1 MGMGKKIQGSQAYF
15 RDDYIMQRCQDK
27 TVLHVGC
34 TDYPF
39 FKESHQ
45 KGFLLH
51 EKIVN
56 IAQKVVGVDI
66 ETQDVRAMQDF
77 GYDVR
82 VIDAQKLSDYDWEEK
97 FDVILLADVIE
108 HILNSGLV
116 LQESLK
122 LLKKEGI
129 IVVTVPN
136 TFGIIRFLKS
146 FFRYEQVHP
155 DHITYF
161 SSGTL
166 ETLAV
171 RLNLE
176 IKELAW
182 YRFEARDPRI
192 TVRLSAFFERLVTL
206 LFPWQ
211 AEGCIA
217 VFCSKECLNED

>member
-1 MGMGKKIQGSQAYF
+1 MGIGKTITGSQAYF
-15 RDDYIMQRCQDK
+15 RDDYLIQKCQNK
-27 TVLHVGC
+27 TILHVGC

-39 FKESHQ
+39 LKESLE

-51 EKIVN
+51 EKIVKT
-56 IAQKVVGVDI
+56 ARKVIGVDI
-66 ETQDVRAMQDF
+66 AEQDVSEMNTL

-82 VIDAQKLSDYDWEEK
+82 IIDAQRLSDYDWEEK

-108 HILNSGLV
+108 HVLNPGLV
-116 LQESLK
+116 LQESVK
-122 LLKKEGI
+122 LLKEEGI
-129 IVVTVPN
+129 IIVTVPN
-136 TFGIIRFLKS
+136 SFGIIRFLKS

-166 ETLAV
+166 ETLAA
-171 RLNLE
+171 RLHLE
-176 IKELAW
+176 IQELAW

-192 TVRLSAFFERLVTL
+192 IVRLSAFLERLVTL

-217 VFCSKECLNED
+217 VFCPKENFE